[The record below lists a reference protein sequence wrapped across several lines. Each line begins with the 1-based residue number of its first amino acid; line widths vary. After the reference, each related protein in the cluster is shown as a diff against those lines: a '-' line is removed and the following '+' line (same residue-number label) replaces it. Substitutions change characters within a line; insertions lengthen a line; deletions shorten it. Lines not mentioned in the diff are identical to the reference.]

1 MRQRWRRHVELP
13 GAVVFLSLVG
23 PESLASATV
32 SGWELSGGFHTETVR
47 RAELAE
53 QGRVTQEPNWPRA
66 ADNLHV

>member
-1 MRQRWRRHVELP
+1 MELP
-13 GAVVFLSLVG
+13 GAVVFLSRVG
-23 PESLASATV
+23 PLESLASATV

-47 RAELAE
+47 RVELAE